1 MRDFLD
7 SMLKQQLIQE
17 AESARFKAYAPYS
30 KFRVGAA
37 LLDQKG
43 RVFTGCNVEN
53 AAYAEAIC
61 AERTAVAKAVS
72 EGSQKFT
79 AIAIVTENG
88 AAPCGSCRQV
98 INEFAPKIDIIL
110 VDAKNNVK
118 EFTLDQLLPLSFGP
132 DHLKK

>member
-1 MRDFLD
+1 MDT
-7 SMLKQQLIQE
+7 KQKQHLIQE

-43 RVFTGCNVEN
+43 KIFTGCNVEN

-61 AERTAVAKAVS
+61 AERTAIAKAIS

-79 AIAIVTENG
+79 SIAIVTENG

-98 INEFAPKIDIIL
+98 LNEFAPKIQIIL
-110 VDAKNNVK
+110 IDAKNNTK
-118 EFTLDQLLPLSFGP
+118 EFTLDQLFPLSFGP
-132 DHLKK
+132 DQLK